1 MPASLSTILAV
12 IAFVPLPQNDTFDT
26 PEAAKA
32 DPAFAIQGEYVKDG
46 SGVQVVAQGDGDYLI
61 VIFKGGLPGDGWNG
75 RDRQSLE
82 GDVDDVTDLTE
93 GYTRIERK
101 SPTLNAKPPT
111 DAVVLFDGSKESL
124 AEWNDGAR
132 ITDDGLLI
140 QGVTSKQKFKDFKI
154 HLEFRTPYKPKARGQ
169 GRGNSGLYYQ
179 GRYETQ
185 VLDSFGLT
193 GEQNE
198 TGGIYSIRKP
208 DLNMC
213 FPPLTWQTYDGEFRA
228 ARYEN
233 GKKISNAVLTVRLN
247 GVTVQS
253 SIELP
258 KKTTAAPVNEGPE
271 PGPIYLQDHGNPVR
285 YRNIWVQP
293 IDSDQEARRP
303 IVPAFERFHAS
314 TPTASTDAGVL
325 LAGELNC
332 LACHQ
337 ASASLTTA
345 ITTKQAPIL
354 SDVGSRL
361 RSDYVWK
368 FLQSPHQVKPGTT
381 MPSMLGHL
389 PEAERKK
396 ASQALTSFLSTTGSL
411 KSQKTNPKWAKNGG
425 RLFHE
430 IGCIA
435 CHMPQNGKSANPATS
450 IPLGDL
456 GKKYSVIGLTNFLRN
471 PHAVRPSGRMPGF
484 ELNDDDSRDLAH
496 FLVGDVEGQPEVPNV
511 KFTVYNQGFAEIPDL
526 DKLTPAL
533 TGEVAGFDV
542 YVARRKNDFSIRFE
556 SFLKIDKQ
564 GRYKFHL
571 GSDDGSLLFID
582 DEKVV
587 DVDGVHPHT
596 TKTGTVK
603 LSKGVHKVR
612 VDYSEV
618 GGEESLALEIEG
630 PGIGRQPID
639 GWLTL
644 NEDGSL
650 PDVPSPTAASNEE
663 SADEFV
669 MDRELIEDGRKLFGS
684 LGCASCHQL
693 KKDNWQ
699 VASTVSAPE
708 LASCDSSKGCLG
720 SSPTNKN
727 PNYDLNS
734 SQRSA
739 LASILSSEIPVRTT
753 QQTIAHTMKA
763 FNCYACHE
771 RGSIGG
777 PEPDRHALFV
787 SQIPEMGDEGRIP
800 PPLNGVGDKLQADWL
815 KNILAKGAK
824 DRPYMLTRMPRFG
837 NHAKH
842 LADAFIKTDRVSDVA
857 VTKVDAPPHRLIS
870 NGRKLVGS
878 EGLSCVKCHTFGKYK
893 ASGTQAIDLQKMA
906 NRINEDWFHR
916 YLPNPDAL
924 RPGTRMPTA
933 FPNGKSVVPEIYDGE
948 TGKQVAAIWE
958 YLKEGDKAKVPVGVM
973 GGIIELKP
981 TDKPVIYRNFIAGLS
996 PRGIAIGYPEGANLA
1011 WDADRMAM
1019 ALIWHGRFIDSSM
1032 HWQGR
1037 GQGRQ
1042 QPLGDNTL
1050 TFETT
1055 APIAALADRNEA
1067 WPTAPPKE
1075 SGYRFRGYK
1084 LDTAGRPAFRYATD
1098 EFEVSDL
1105 AIPSAGSKFPT
1116 LNRQFQITSQSSQ
1129 QLYLRAAVG
1138 TKVNPVED
1146 GWYVVDGALRI
1157 RVRSDGAFLRN
1168 SAGQQELL
1176 VPIDLNNGS
1185 AAVVQEIA
1193 W

>member
-12 IAFVPLPQNDTFDT
+12 IAFVPVPQNDTFET

-46 SGVQVVAQGDGDYLI
+46 SGIQIVAQGDEDFLI
-61 VIFKGGLPGDGWNG
+61 VIFKGGLPGEGWNG

-82 GDVDDVTDLTE
+82 GDLDDIADLTE
-93 GYTRIERK
+93 GYTRVERK
-101 SPTLNAKPPT
+101 SSTLGAKPPS
-111 DAVVLFDGSKESL
+111 DAIVLFDGTNESL
-124 AEWNDGAR
+124 SHWDDGAK

-140 QGVTSKQKFKDFKI
+140 QGVTSKDRFQDFRI
-154 HLEFRTPYKPKARGQ
+154 HLEFRTPYKPRARGQ

-213 FPPLTWQTYDGEFRA
+213 FPPLTWQTYDGEFKA

-233 GKKISNAVLTVRLN
+233 GKKVANAVLTVRLN
-247 GVTVQS
+247 GVTVQRS
-253 SIELP
+253 VELP
-258 KKTTAAPVNEGPE
+258 RKTTAAPVNEGPE

-293 IDSDQEARRP
+293 INADQEARRP
-303 IVPAFERFHAS
+303 IIPGFERFHANDS
-314 TPTASTDAGVL
+314 TAMAAGGVL

-332 LACHQ
+332 LSCHQ
-337 ASASLTTA
+337 AADSVTSQV
-345 ITTKQAPIL
+345 TTKRAPIL
-354 SDVGSRL
+354 SSVGNRL
-361 RSDYVWK
+361 RSDYIWK
-368 FLQSPHQVKPGTT
+368 FLQSPHDVKPGTT

-389 PEAERKK
+389 PEAEQRK
-396 ASQALTSFLSTTGSL
+396 AARALTSFLSTTGSL
-411 KSQKTNPKWAKNGG
+411 KSQKTDKKWARNGS

-430 IGCIA
+430 IGCVA

-450 IPLGDL
+450 VPLGDL
-456 GKKYSVIGLTNFLRN
+456 GKKYSVIGLMEFLRN
-471 PHAVRPSGRMPGF
+471 PHMVRPSGRMPGF
-484 ELNDDDSRDLAH
+484 EFTDNDARDLAH
-496 FLVGDVEGQPEVPNV
+496 YLVGDATGVPEIPNIR
-511 KFTVYNQGFAEIPDL
+511 FTVYNKGFSEIADL
-526 DKLTPAL
+526 GQQQPAS
-533 TGEVAGFDV
+533 TGEVAGLDV
-542 YVARRKNDFSIRFE
+542 YVARRKDDFSIRFE
-556 SFLKIDKQ
+556 SLIKIEKA
-564 GRYKFHL
+564 GTYKFHL

-582 DEKVV
+582 GKKIV
-587 DVDGVHPHT
+587 DVNGVHPHT
-596 TKTGTVK
+596 TKTGSTD
-603 LSKGVHKVR
+603 LTAGVHKVR

-644 NEDGSL
+644 NEDGS
-650 PDVPSPTAASNEE
+650 PPQQSAPKAASDDATE
-663 SADEFV
+663 SFIFDRSLV
-669 MDRELIEDGRKLFGS
+669 MEGQKLFGS
-684 LGCASCHQL
+684 LGCASCHEL
-693 KKDNWQ
+693 KQNNQ
-699 VASTVSAPE
+699 QIASTLKP
-708 LASCDSSKGCLG
+708 LAFAKCDSSKGCLG
-720 SSPTNKN
+720 SSPTAGA
-727 PNYDLNS
+727 PNYDLND

-739 LASILSSEIPVRTT
+739 LASVLTSDIVVRTA
-753 QQTIAHTMKA
+753 QQTIAHTMKSY
-763 FNCYACHE
+763 NCYACHQ

-800 PPLNGVGDKLQADWL
+800 PPLNGVGDKLQESWL
-815 KNILAKGAK
+815 KSILTKGGK

-837 NHAKH
+837 NRTRH
-842 LADAFIKTDRVSDVA
+842 LAEAFLKLDRNSDIA
-857 VTKVDAPPHRLIS
+857 VTEVDDPRHRLIS

-893 ASGTQAIDLQKMA
+893 ASGIQAIDLQKMA

-933 FPNGKSVVPEIYDGE
+933 FPNGRSVVPEIYEGE
-948 TGKQVAAIWE
+948 TSKQVAAIWE

-973 GGIIELKP
+973 GGMIELKP
-981 TDKPVIYRNFIAGLS
+981 TDKPIIYRNFLAGLS
-996 PRGIAIGYPEGANLA
+996 ARGIAIGYPEKANLA
-1011 WDADRMAM
+1011 WDADTMAL

-1042 QPLGDNTL
+1042 QPLGDNAL
-1050 TFETT
+1050 TFEETV
-1055 APIAALADRNEA
+1055 PIAALTNRNEP
-1067 WPTAPPKE
+1067 WPAGPPKE
-1075 SGYRFRGYK
+1075 NGYRFLGYK
-1084 LDTAGRPAFRYATD
+1084 LDSDGRPAFRYST
-1098 EFEVSDL
+1098 ESFEVHDL
-1105 AIPSAGSKFPT
+1105 PVPVAGSPDPT
-1116 LNRQFQITSQSSQ
+1116 YQRQFRINSQSSA

-1138 TKVNPVED
+1138 VEVKAIDD
-1146 GWYVVDGALRI
+1146 GWYVIDNAV
-1157 RVRSDGAFLRN
+1157 RVRVNSKSAFLRD
-1168 SAGQQELL
+1168 SGGQQELL
-1176 VPIDLNNGS
+1176 VPVELNSGS
-1185 AAVVQEIA
+1185 ATVVQEIA